1 MQQTESS
8 EMYLE
13 TILVLGQRNGVVRS
27 VDIAMEMNFSKPSIS
42 RAMDKLRE
50 ADCITMDES
59 NFIHLTKKGKEIAEK
74 IYERHV
80 TLMNYFL
87 NLGVD
92 PKVAQDDACAIEHVI
107 SDETFEALKKHYRK
121 HHGV

>member
-27 VDIAMEMNFSKPSIS
+27 VDIAREMNFSKPSIS

-59 NFIHLTKKGKEIAEK
+59 NFIHLTKR
-74 IYERHV
+74 ERKSQRKF
-80 TLMNYFL
+80 MN
-87 NLGVD
+87 VM
-92 PKVAQDDACAIEHVI
+92 
-107 SDETFEALKKHYRK
+107 
-121 HHGV
+121 

>member
-1 MQQTESS
+1 MDFNSLNLRGSDARGVGEAERCEPPHRESVVSRQSYRQRGLYLIQQ
-8 EMYLE
+8 
-13 TILVLGQRNGVVRS
+13 
-27 VDIAMEMNFSKPSIS
+27 PSQ
-42 RAMDKLRE
+42 
-50 ADCITMDES
+50 TMH